1 MSTSLKNLGRTV
13 ILISVFLAALTAAPF
28 NIPAQ
33 DRQGTIKTVT
43 GHVTDEN
50 GEAAPGIAVMVKGTT
65 TGTMTDENGNFRL
78 SVKFVQG
85 GQTPVLVFSCIGK
98 ITKEIRCTRE
108 HFEVEME
115 DELAALVGAI
125 INTGYQRIDRRMSTS
140 SVASISGE
148 DVLQANATTLD
159 NMLQGKIQYV
169 IIDAAPAA
177 AITEAI
183 NEVQ

>member
-33 DRQGTIKTVT
+33 DRQGTIKTVR

-85 GQTPVLVFSCIGK
+85 GRL
-98 ITKEIRCTRE
+98 
-108 HFEVEME
+108 
-115 DELAALVGAI
+115 L
-125 INTGYQRIDRRMSTS
+125 S
-140 SVASISGE
+140 SSFHAS
-148 DVLQANATTLD
+148 V
-159 NMLQGKIQYV
+159 K
-169 IIDAAPAA
+169 
-177 AITEAI
+177 
-183 NEVQ
+183 